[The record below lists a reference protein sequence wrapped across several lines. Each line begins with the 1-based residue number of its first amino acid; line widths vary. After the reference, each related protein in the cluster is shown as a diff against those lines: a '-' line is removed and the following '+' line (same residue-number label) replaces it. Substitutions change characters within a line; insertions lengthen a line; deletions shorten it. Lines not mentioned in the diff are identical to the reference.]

1 MKIILQVLLFF
12 ISIQISA
19 QDKKSHFQ
27 QYQAIDYMLLF
38 NANSD
43 KESYYDANTGQM
55 EEPSKFII
63 GGLAS

>member
-1 MKIILQVLLFF
+1 MKNILQVLLFF

-43 KESYYDANTGQM
+43 KESYYDAK
-55 EEPSKFII
+55 PPII
-63 GGLAS
+63 NFEGSSICPVFAS